1 MAALSRRM
9 IFHWGGHGPLQ
20 IRALHCHHLAVTCC
34 SADVSVFLL
43 SELTLGGILVRMSL
57 SVAGVLAQP
66 IVILLKT
73 GIGAREKYARESA
86 GFTTES
92 ICRNR

>member
-1 MAALSRRM
+1 
-9 IFHWGGHGPLQ
+9 
-20 IRALHCHHLAVTCC
+20 
-34 SADVSVFLL
+34 
-43 SELTLGGILVRMSL
+43 MSL

-92 ICRNR
+92 ICRNRWRM